1 MIAHFMLCNPFPS
14 YQPLGLRLAHYYSN
28 FYEHVW
34 SNTKPFTGHFN
45 LAIIYFGLCTYFTFF
60 TFSSMSQQEQMLY
73 GITPAGLSPGLGIT
87 PHHTGQPGVSSQL
100 LPGTPRLWC
109 LAVMTPPFY
118 HPCGILCC
126 LWHPSPA
133 MAVIFL
139 CRGGTEGLWF
149 CSVHAGLLVIYR
161 TMHEQGSAGLA
172 APQAHSPRQQLT
184 SHGICNLLLPPVLKL
199 PQLWVWRVLK
209 LPEFLLCWTSPLQ
222 VNTRRGILHSAPLK
236 LKLFLL
242 ILLHL
247 GPIMLAHTDKDILS
261 W

>member
-1 MIAHFMLCNPFPS
+1 MIAHFMLCNPLPS

-109 LAVMTPPFY
+109 LAVMTPPFII
-118 HPCGILCC
+118 PVASSAASDIPPQPWL
-126 LWHPSPA
+126 LSSSVEEA
-133 MAVIFL
+133 Q
-139 CRGGTEGLWF
+139 RG
-149 CSVHAGLLVIYR
+149 S
-161 TMHEQGSAGLA
+161 GSALCMQGCWLSTGPCMSKA
-172 APQAHSPRQQLT
+172 VQALQLPR
-184 SHGICNLLLPPVLKL
+184 
-199 PQLWVWRVLK
+199 
-209 LPEFLLCWTSPLQ
+209 
-222 VNTRRGILHSAPLK
+222 
-236 LKLFLL
+236 
-242 ILLHL
+242 
-247 GPIMLAHTDKDILS
+247 HTAQDS
-261 W
+261 S